1 MSVKKFGKHRSVD
14 PRYYN
19 VPYKY
24 LTSVRGKNVD
34 GKDKWRYET
43 YEEFR
48 AKYKDRWGKDI
59 TEEEFKA
66 AIKYYKENR
75 PDWDR
80 DGDIREKIILKEGKD
95 KSLCIVDF
103 FGKKLALVGWRNNKT
118 YSISMPKV
126 YPIIWEGKK
135 GYILYHDQKLLFT
148 DKWGW
153 VI

>member
-1 MSVKKFGKHRSVD
+1 MSVKKFGKYRSVD

-34 GKDKWRYET
+34 GKD
-43 YEEFR
+43 
-48 AKYKDRWGKDI
+48 RWGKDI
-59 TEEEFKA
+59 TEEEFNA
-66 AIKYYKENR
+66 VVKYYKENR

-80 DGDIREKIILKEGKD
+80 NGDIREKITIKEGKD

-103 FGKKLALVGWRNNKT
+103 FGKRLALVGWRNNKT
-118 YSISMPKV
+118 YSISMPKI
-126 YPIIWEGKK
+126 YPIVWEGKK

-148 DKWGW
+148 DRWGW
-153 VI
+153 VF